1 MVGFAKEGRKGGSK
15 KKVQGVIKYC
25 VFWKNLKYIPD
36 SGLSVFPLGVSCV
49 HNGRSN
55 TSTAA
60 ELVQKKSQHFKEKNE
75 KKHYT

>member
-55 TSTAA
+55 TISTAA
-60 ELVQKKSQHFKEKNE
+60 ELAELRKITTF
-75 KKHYT
+75 